1 VLEKK
6 NAIVYGGAG
15 AVGGAI
21 ARSLARSGA
30 QVHLAGRTLE
40 PLERV
45 AAEIRS
51 TGGAADAA
59 RVDAMDERAVGDHVD
74 DVIRRVGGT
83 LDISVNAIGVPHV
96 QGPPLDEL
104 SLAEFEL
111 PLHSYLRSNF
121 VTAKKAAEVMAPAGA
136 GVVITLSTPGS
147 QLPGAG
153 YLGYGVT
160 CGAVET
166 FSRLLA
172 GELGPAGVRVV
183 CLRANAIPESL
194 PDSHVTD
201 VFTQVAGRHGLSAAG
216 WLEAMASNHT
226 LLGRLPS
233 LDQVGDV
240 AAFVA
245 SDRSAAMTAA
255 IVNLTCGTLAD

>member
-1 VLEKK
+1 MLENK
-6 NAIVYGGAG
+6 NAVVYGGAG

-30 QVHLAGRTLE
+30 QVHLAGRRLE

-45 AAEIRS
+45 ANEISDAGGTAHTAE
-51 TGGAADAA
+51 
-59 RVDAMDERAVGDHVD
+59 VDAFDEQAVSDHVEA
-74 DVIRRVGGT
+74 VVARAGA
-83 LDISVNAIGVPHV
+83 LDISVNAVGVPHV

-121 VTAKKAAEVMAPAGA
+121 ITAKKAAEVMQRTGA

-166 FSRLLA
+166 FTRLLA
-172 GELGPAGVRVV
+172 GELGPAGIRAV

-194 PDSHVTD
+194 PESHVAD
-201 VFTQVAGRHGLSAAG
+201 VFQLVAERQGLSASG

-226 LLGRLPS
+226 LLARLPT

-245 SDRSAAMTAA
+245 SDRAGAMTAA

>member
-1 VLEKK
+1 MPKHK
-6 NAIVYGGAG
+6 NAIVYGAAG

-30 QVHLAGRTLE
+30 IVHLAGRTLE
-40 PLERV
+40 ALQRV
-45 AAEIRS
+45 AAEI
-51 TGGAADAA
+51 TEAGGTAHAAE
-59 RVDAMDERAVGDHVD
+59 VDALDEQAVSHHVQA
-74 DVIRRVGGT
+74 VVAGAGA

-96 QGPPLDEL
+96 QGPPLAEL

-121 VTAKKAAEVMAPAGA
+121 ITAKNAAEVMRPAGK

-147 QLPGAG
+147 QLAGAG

-166 FSRLLA
+166 FTRLLA
-172 GELGPAGVRVV
+172 GELGPSGVRAV

-194 PDSHVTD
+194 PDSHVTE
-201 VFTQVAGRHGLSAAG
+201 VFGRVAGRQGLSASD
-216 WLEAMASNHT
+216 WLEAMASHHT
-226 LLGRLPS
+226 LLGRLPT

-240 AAFVA
+240 ASFVA
-245 SDRSAAMTAA
+245 SDQAGAMTAA